1 MSNIKIL
8 FGGSEKSKT
17 EQHIL
22 QVFANT
28 NNEIIISI
36 EAKND
41 GTFEFISL
49 DKSTAIRFSR
59 EIRRQI
65 ALLED

>member
-1 MSNIKIL
+1 MSNYKII